1 MPRRCIDRK
10 APDTFRSR
18 TSSTIDVGVAKGFLA
33 DSNSTVD
40 YSMTG
45 SNLSR
50 PAASGVYSDSI
61 LGRLA
66 ALGRSGLI
74 GRDWGGD
81 GGDWLGADPVQ
92 RAPP

>member
-1 MPRRCIDRK
+1 MEATPGSHGPDITPKFAEGLMPRRCIDRK

-66 ALGRSGLI
+66 ALGRSG
-74 GRDWGGD
+74 
-81 GGDWLGADPVQ
+81 
-92 RAPP
+92 

>member
-1 MPRRCIDRK
+1 MEATPGSHGPDITPKFAEGLMPRRRIDRK

-66 ALGRSGLI
+66 ALGRSG
-74 GRDWGGD
+74 
-81 GGDWLGADPVQ
+81 
-92 RAPP
+92 

>member
-1 MPRRCIDRK
+1 VEATPGSHGPDITPKFAEGLMPRRRIDRK

-66 ALGRSGLI
+66 ALGRSG
-74 GRDWGGD
+74 
-81 GGDWLGADPVQ
+81 
-92 RAPP
+92 

>member
-1 MPRRCIDRK
+1 VEATPGSHGPDITPKFAEGSMQRRCIDRK

-66 ALGRSGLI
+66 ALGRSG
-74 GRDWGGD
+74 
-81 GGDWLGADPVQ
+81 
-92 RAPP
+92 

>member
-1 MPRRCIDRK
+1 MQRRCIDRK

-66 ALGRSGLI
+66 ALGR
-74 GRDWGGD
+74 WG
-81 GGDWLGADPVQ
+81 
-92 RAPP
+92 